1 MTGQRFT
8 EEEIIARAR
17 KLADEQGP
25 GWEDIMASERV
36 GKDSP
41 EFRLWREKGL
51 QALEAEAPT
60 ALEVEASTPK
70 TVGLD

>member
-1 MTGQRFT
+1 MASQRFT

-25 GWEDIMASERV
+25 GWEAVMAGERV

-41 EFRLWREKGL
+41 DLRLWREKAL
-51 QALEAEAPT
+51 QELETELPT
-60 ALEVEASTPK
+60 TLEVEASTPK